1 MISYLWLYD
10 YWMCW
15 DVECCFHLL
24 CGLDMLDMAVPME
37 GDPTWSH
44 WTHAETDMAEY
55 LEGKTPEWSFRLQ
68 FFRPSYR
75 FCWLLLGPWCIF
87 NCTFF
92 FFAASLMTMTMAGI
106 SFFSLSFHR
115 TKQTFSLV
123 SRVLC
128 DQVQS
133 LVASNELV
141 KASGKHATKMGH
153 LPFVIRR
160 SAINDHFQKLI
171 MLIHQR
177 RTYNQTFVAL
187 AKCQMIRGWW
197 MPVSVPI
204 HYSSPWLAIF
214 AFVPNGSNLE
224 TCIIYTNS

>member
-1 MISYLWLYD
+1 MIIECVGMWNVAFICYVAWTCWTWLFPWKVIRRD
-10 YWMCW
+10 PIELTQKLTWPNIWRARRLNEVSDCSFF
-15 DVECCFHLL
+15 VHLT
-24 CGLDMLDMAVPME
+24 GFV
-37 GDPTWSH
+37 G
-44 WTHAETDMAEY
+44 
-55 LEGKTPEWSFRLQ
+55 
-68 FFRPSYR
+68 
-75 FCWLLLGPWCIF
+75 FCWVLDAFL
-87 NCTFF
+87 TARF

-133 LVASNELV
+133 LVASKELV

-187 AKCQMIRGWW
+187 AKCQMIRG
-197 MPVSVPI
+197 
-204 HYSSPWLAIF
+204 
-214 AFVPNGSNLE
+214 
-224 TCIIYTNS
+224 